1 MPEHNAEVK
10 HPLTSTRTSNHPEE
24 DDIAEIQST
33 EAAEAAENNWTTVDE
48 QLVHVD
54 IHGLYRDDVLKSFP
68 APKIFRQTATVD
80 GTTTEADN
88 NIITGEDIA
97 DADLS
102 LFQLTGL
109 ETQEP
114 ILQIG
119 RQVFAGTYSDSADTS
134 VFFHCTDTAQE
145 EAEAGEQDEV
155 FSRILSRLSAKLKW
169 KTKKKL
175 TFKRVFLKPIEK

>member
-119 RQVFAGTYSDSADTS
+119 RQVFAGTYSD
-134 VFFHCTDTAQE
+134 
-145 EAEAGEQDEV
+145 
-155 FSRILSRLSAKLKW
+155 R
-169 KTKKKL
+169 
-175 TFKRVFLKPIEK
+175 